1 MTLGHALIKGENM
14 ATEIVSFGTT
24 PFSKMARFL
33 GEAPHI
39 SVYPVNH
46 WENVVLAIN
55 GGRTLSVTFTN
66 GQVTKALWDDGINHE
81 EAIRPERYERML
93 YKFRWLKPVRDV
105 LENNRKDLEA
115 VLDWSNILEMMK
127 DAAN

>member
-1 MTLGHALIKGENM
+1 MELHHSQKWLDFWEKHHT
-14 ATEIVSFGTT
+14 F
-24 PFSKMARFL
+24 FL

-66 GQVTKALWDDGINHE
+66 GQVTKALWADGINHE
-81 EAIRPERYERML
+81 EVIRPERYERML

-115 VLDWSNILEMMK
+115 VLDW
-127 DAAN
+127 